1 MHITLRQ
8 LEVFA
13 EVLKS
18 GSTTQ
23 ASQMLALSQSAVS
36 AALTDLEGQLGV
48 QLFDRVGKRLVVN
61 EHGRL
66 LYPRALALLE
76 QAIEI
81 EQLFREDNGAIR
93 VYASSTIGNYILPEV
108 IARYRRDFPTLPLE
122 MSVGNSQDVINA
134 VIDFRVDIGLIEG
147 PCHNV
152 DIIAEPWLEDELVVF
167 ASPAS
172 SLLQGEVTLERWRR
186 RSGSCA
192 SRAPARVKLSIICCC
207 PICRISSWGWSW
219 GTQRRSSTR
228 CVTAW
233 VSAVF
238 PGALL
243 PNSLKPDRWLKFRFR
258 CRNWCAR
265 CGAFIIARNTFPAR
279 CSVFCAIAKSDIVP
293 HPKGRGKNYALLIIL
308 AES

>member
-76 QAIEI
+76 QAGEI

-93 VYASSTIGNYILPEV
+93 VYASSTIGNYILPGI
-108 IARYRRDFPTLPLE
+108 IARYRKDFPTLPLE
-122 MSVGNSQDVINA
+122 LSVGNSQDVINA
-134 VIDFRVDIGLIEG
+134 VADFRVDIGLIEG
-147 PCHNV
+147 PCHSA
-152 DIIAEPWLEDELVVF
+152 DIIAEPWLDDELVVF
-167 ASPAS
+167 SAPNSAW
-172 SLLQGEVTLERWRR
+172 LLGEVTLDKLAMAPWILREKGSGTREIVDYLLLSHLPQFQMGMELGNSEAIKHAVRHDLGISCLSRRVIAEQLEAGTLVEVAIPLPTLSRTLWRIHHR
-186 RSGSCA
+186 Q
-192 SRAPARVKLSIICCC
+192 KHLSN
-207 PICRISSWGWSW
+207 
-219 GTQRRSSTR
+219 
-228 CVTAW
+228 
-233 VSAVF
+233 
-238 PGALL
+238 AL
-243 PNSLKPDRWLKFRFR
+243 KRFLHY
-258 CRNWCAR
+258 C
-265 CGAFIIARNTFPAR
+265 
-279 CSVFCAIAKSDIVP
+279 DI
-293 HPKGRGKNYALLIIL
+293 
-308 AES
+308 

>member
-76 QAIEI
+76 QAGEI

-93 VYASSTIGNYILPEV
+93 VYASSTIGNYILPGI
-108 IARYRRDFPTLPLE
+108 IARYRKDFPTLPLE
-122 MSVGNSQDVINA
+122 LSVGNSQDVINA
-134 VIDFRVDIGLIEG
+134 VADFRVDIGLIEG
-147 PCHNV
+147 PCHSA

-167 ASPAS
+167 SAPDSAW
-172 SLLQGEVTLERWRR
+172 LLGEVTLEKLAMAPWILREKGSGTREIVDYLLLSHLPQFQMGMELGNSEAIKHAVRHDLGISCLSRR
-186 RSGSCA
+186 A
-192 SRAPARVKLSIICCC
+192 E
-207 PICRISSWGWSW
+207 
-219 GTQRRSSTR
+219 
-228 CVTAW
+228 
-233 VSAVF
+233 
-238 PGALL
+238 
-243 PNSLKPDRWLKFRFR
+243 
-258 CRNWCAR
+258 R
-265 CGAFIIARNTFPAR
+265 CGASII
-279 CSVFCAIAKSDIVP
+279 
-293 HPKGRGKNYALLIIL
+293 GKNTSPTPLSAFCTTAISKIAIGCFTYNKRPIMKVSYNSAFLP
-308 AES
+308 

>member
-76 QAIEI
+76 QAGEI

-93 VYASSTIGNYILPEV
+93 VYASSTIGNYLLPEM
-108 IARYRRDFPTLPLE
+108 IGRYRREFPDLPIEL
-122 MSVGNSQDVINA
+122 SVGNSQDAINA
-134 VIDFRVDIGLIEG
+134 VADFRVDIGFIEG
-147 PCHNV
+147 PCHSA
-152 DIIAEPWLEDELVVF
+152 DIVAEPWLEDELVVF
-167 ASPAS
+167 AAPDSP
-172 SLLQGEVTLERWRR
+172 LLEGEVTLARLSAEPWILREKGSGTREIVDYLLLSHLPQFRLGMELGNSEAIKHAVRHGLGISCLSRRVVAEQLESGKLVEVSIPLPGLSRTLWRIHHR
-186 RSGSCA
+186 QKHL
-192 SRAPARVKLSIICCC
+192 SRALQRFLHYCV
-207 PICRISSWGWSW
+207 IS
-219 GTQRRSSTR
+219 
-228 CVTAW
+228 
-233 VSAVF
+233 
-238 PGALL
+238 
-243 PNSLKPDRWLKFRFR
+243 
-258 CRNWCAR
+258 
-265 CGAFIIARNTFPAR
+265 
-279 CSVFCAIAKSDIVP
+279 
-293 HPKGRGKNYALLIIL
+293 
-308 AES
+308 

>member
-76 QAIEI
+76 QAGEI

-93 VYASSTIGNYILPEV
+93 VYASSTIGNYILPGI
-108 IARYRRDFPTLPLE
+108 IARYRKDFPTLPLE
-122 MSVGNSQDVINA
+122 LSVGNSQDVINA
-134 VIDFRVDIGLIEG
+134 VADFRVDIGLIEG
-147 PCHNV
+147 PCHSA
-152 DIIAEPWLEDELVVF
+152 DIIAEPWLDDELVVF
-167 ASPAS
+167 SAPNSAW
-172 SLLQGEVTLERWRR
+172 LLGEVTLEKLAMAPWILREKGSGTREIVDYLLLSHLPQFQMGMELGNSEAIKHAVRHDLGISCLSRRVIAEQLEAGTLVEVAIPLPTLSRTLWRIHHR
-186 RSGSCA
+186 Q
-192 SRAPARVKLSIICCC
+192 KYLSN
-207 PICRISSWGWSW
+207 
-219 GTQRRSSTR
+219 
-228 CVTAW
+228 
-233 VSAVF
+233 
-238 PGALL
+238 AL
-243 PNSLKPDRWLKFRFR
+243 KRFLHY
-258 CRNWCAR
+258 C
-265 CGAFIIARNTFPAR
+265 
-279 CSVFCAIAKSDIVP
+279 DI
-293 HPKGRGKNYALLIIL
+293 
-308 AES
+308 

>member
-66 LYPRALALLE
+66 LYPRALAALE
-76 QAIEI
+76 QAREI
-81 EQLFREDNGAIR
+81 ELLFREDKGAIR

-122 MSVGNSQDVINA
+122 LSVGNSQDVITA
-134 VIDFRVDIGLIEG
+134 VADFRVDIGLIEG
-147 PCHNV
+147 PCHSA
-152 DIIAEPWLEDELVVF
+152 DIISEPWLEDELVVF
-167 ASPAS
+167 AAPSSP
-172 SLLQGEVTLERWRR
+172 LLQGEVTLERLAQETWILREQGSGTREIVDYLLLSHLPTFQPGMELGNSEAIKHAVRYGLGISCLSRRVIAEQLAAGTLVEVPIPLPRLVRTLWRIYHR
-186 RSGSCA
+186 Q
-192 SRAPARVKLSIICCC
+192 KH
-207 PICRISSWGWSW
+207 ISS
-219 GTQRRSSTR
+219 
-228 CVTAW
+228 
-233 VSAVF
+233 
-238 PGALL
+238 AL
-243 PNSLKPDRWLKFRFR
+243 KRFIS
-258 CRNWCAR
+258 CCEM
-265 CGAFIIARNTFPAR
+265 P
-279 CSVFCAIAKSDIVP
+279 
-293 HPKGRGKNYALLIIL
+293 
-308 AES
+308 